1 MEKTLLLQL
10 VLGWQINGVS
20 LKLARSQRLSGASA
34 NASSD
39 RRQQKLLIPALSKEN
54 IRPNVRWSPM
64 PWLVLTLA
72 GRWSFDEAQIKPKL
86 RAGGQ
91 EVDPADLD
99 RKHPAGAVGGG
110 IKECISSSAHVGA
123 AS

>member
-72 GRWSFDEAQIKPKL
+72 GRWSFDEAHPNSGQ
-86 RAGGQ
+86 GGKRLAQ
-91 EVDPADLD
+91 LTWTGSIQLVL
-99 RKHPAGAVGGG
+99 
-110 IKECISSSAHVGA
+110 
-123 AS
+123 